1 MPIGK
6 LTFFSLI
13 TWPLLGAAQISEL
26 SRDQRSG
33 NLNNGYTLAPAETA
47 GVQGSA
53 FLLPT
58 WLPASLQ
65 LNGGGAP
72 LALSLKYDLYHQ
84 ELRAKRPQGD
94 SVVVPLARVKEFSFT
109 TTSPARRFVCY
120 PAATLPAEAGGG
132 CGEVLAEGSGLQLL
146 KFQRKEVVKRVA
158 DNGGYASTNNVAV
171 LEAQTAYYLRYPTDG
186 RFVAVKPR
194 RASLEQALAG
204 QPAALAALKA
214 RKGSLGTEAELAAA
228 VAAVAPLITGASK

>member
-1 MPIGK
+1 MQIGK
-6 LTFFSLI
+6 LTFFALVA
-13 TWPLLGAAQISEL
+13 WPLLGAAQMSEL

-47 GVQGSA
+47 SVQGSA
-53 FLLPT
+53 FLLPG

-72 LALSLKYDLYHQ
+72 LAVPLKYDIYHQ

-94 SVVVPLARVKEFSFT
+94 SVVVPLARVKEFSFI
-109 TTSPARRFVCY
+109 TTSPTRRFVCY
-120 PAATLPAEAGGG
+120 PAATLPADAGGG
-132 CGEVLAEGSGLQLL
+132 CGEVLAQSPGVQLL
-146 KFQRKEVVKRVA
+146 KFQHKELMKRVA
-158 DNGGYASTNNVAV
+158 DTGGYASTNNVAT
-171 LEAQTAYYLRYPTDG
+171 LEAQTTYYLRWPTDG
-186 RFVAVKPR
+186 HFTAVKSR

-214 RKGSLGTEAELAAA
+214 RKGSIGNENELAAA
-228 VAAVAPLITGASK
+228 VAAVAPLVAGAPK